1 MRDMRGQATAR
12 LADDMR
18 GQATAYER
26 DRLAN
31 MMRDMSNSL

>member
-1 MRDMRGQATAR
+1 MRDMKGQATAR

-26 DRLAN
+26 DKLAD